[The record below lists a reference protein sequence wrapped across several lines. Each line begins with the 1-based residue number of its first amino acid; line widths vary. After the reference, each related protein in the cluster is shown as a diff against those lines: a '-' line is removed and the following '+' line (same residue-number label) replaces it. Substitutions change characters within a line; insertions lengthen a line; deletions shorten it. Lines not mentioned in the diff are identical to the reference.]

1 MIFKEN
7 STSVSELILPPI
19 TQTKIETSTNSKPQ
33 EEKLEKETKEES
45 KEPVVIKNIDNN
57 SENPQPTNDSQNIN
71 QKNEAIEVNK
81 KENNRY
87 KIPLNKTIPEENLE
101 NSKDI
106 SEEIKKTQ
114 EKAKTVPNMK
124 ALTNNDNPYIAQVI
138 LENVR
143 SLKDCI
149 FLLDNYLKANKIQ
162 TYYETSQEQ
171 DKIIFLFA
179 EEKIAFDFTKII
191 YKEKDRNYLYKNV
204 KVNFSLE
211 PNKTYLKRQ
220 KMKNKKKGLS
230 YESIMHLYRGNSY
243 VKKVKE
249 FPKIMG
255 NVNLGMKS
263 PFYVV
268 NLNRR
273 KNKNNTSK
281 SLKFK
286 RNDSNKISI
295 DGYFGYDGN
304 PLKSYEKLKISV
316 LDTHYNPFSNVHF
329 RDENRKKWFCPS
341 NFKLY

>member
-7 STSVSELILPPI
+7 TSSTSELILPPI
-19 TQTKIETSTNSKPQ
+19 TSQKLEIPVQTNSQ
-33 EEKLEKETKEES
+33 EEIKQDINTEQIKESVDNSDQKKNQES
-45 KEPVVIKNIDNN
+45 EP
-57 SENPQPTNDSQNIN
+57 PTPSISLNV
-71 QKNEAIEVNK
+71 QKNHLTMDSNK

-87 KIPLNKTIPEENLE
+87 NLKENVETIPEED
-101 NSKDI
+101 SKLVI
-106 SEEIKKTQ
+106 IETSRKTQ
-114 EKAKTVPNMK
+114 EKAKTFDEIK
-124 ALTNNDNPYIAQVI
+124 SLTNNNNPYIAKVI

-149 FLLDNYLKANKIQ
+149 YLLDNYLKSNNIQ
-162 TYYETSQEQ
+162 TYYEANSVQ
-171 DKIIFLFA
+171 DKLVFMFA
-179 EEKIAFDFTKII
+179 DEKIAFEFSKII
-191 YKEKDRNYLYKNV
+191 YNEKNKNYLYKNV
-204 KVNFSLE
+204 KVHFSLE
-211 PNKTYLKRQ
+211 PNQTFLKKQ
-220 KMKNKKKGLS
+220 KIKNRKRGLP
-230 YESIMHLYRGNSY
+230 YESIMQLYRGSSY

-304 PLKSYEKLKISV
+304 PLKSYEKQKISV
-316 LDTHYNPFSNVHF
+316 LDTHYNPFSNIKY
-329 RDENRKKWFCPS
+329 RAENKNKWMSPN
-341 NFKLY
+341 NFKFY

>member
-1 MIFKEN
+1 
-7 STSVSELILPPI
+7 
-19 TQTKIETSTNSKPQ
+19 
-33 EEKLEKETKEES
+33 
-45 KEPVVIKNIDNN
+45 
-57 SENPQPTNDSQNIN
+57 
-71 QKNEAIEVNK
+71 
-81 KENNRY
+81 
-87 KIPLNKTIPEENLE
+87 
-101 NSKDI
+101 
-106 SEEIKKTQ
+106 
-114 EKAKTVPNMK
+114 
-124 ALTNNDNPYIAQVI
+124 
-138 LENVR
+138 
-143 SLKDCI
+143 
-149 FLLDNYLKANKIQ
+149 
-162 TYYETSQEQ
+162 
-171 DKIIFLFA
+171 
-179 EEKIAFDFTKII
+179 
-191 YKEKDRNYLYKNV
+191 
-204 KVNFSLE
+204 
-211 PNKTYLKRQ
+211 
-220 KMKNKKKGLS
+220 MKNKKKGLS

-316 LDTHYNPFSNVHF
+316 LDTHYNPFSNVKF